1 METIANARRRK
12 TLWLTRT
19 AIFAAIVIVVQLV
32 GGAVKIGPVSF
43 SLVLVPI
50 VVGGMIT
57 GPASGAVLGLV
68 FGIITLINGLTG
80 ADPFTSIL
88 LHSGLKGAVITPLIC
103 LVKATAAGYVSGLI
117 YKLFKNGADHKPD
130 TRNREGL
137 KITGTFAA
145 AAAAPIVNTGL
156 FILGAL
162 TLSDVLAAN
171 FVAEGTTVIYFL
183 VIGCAGINFIVEFFV
198 NLVLAPGIYQVVR
211 AISKGR
217 V

>member
-1 METIANARRRK
+1 METIANTRK
-12 TLWLTRT
+12 RKILWLTCT

-57 GPASGAVLGLV
+57 GPASGALLGLV
-68 FGIITLINGLTG
+68 FGLITLMNGLTG

-103 LVKATAAGYVSGLI
+103 LVKATAAGYLSGLI
-117 YKLFKNGADHKPD
+117 YKLFKNAADKSKRD
-130 TRNREGL
+130 GM
-137 KITGTFAA
+137 KVVGTFAA

-183 VIGCAGINFIVEFFV
+183 IIGCAGINFIVEFFV

>member
-1 METIANARRRK
+1 MSTAREK

-19 AIFAAIVIVVQLV
+19 AIFAAIVVVVQLV

-50 VVGGMIT
+50 VIGGIIM

-68 FGIITLINGLTG
+68 FGVITLINGLTG
-80 ADPFTSIL
+80 ADPFTFIL
-88 LHSGLKGAVITPLIC
+88 LTSGVKGAIITPLIC
-103 LVKATAAGYVSGLI
+103 LVKATAAGYIAALI
-117 YKLFKNGADHKPD
+117 YKLFKNAANKRPAGQGD
-130 TRNREGL
+130 GL
-137 KITGTFAA
+137 KIAGTFMA

-162 TLSDVLAAN
+162 TLSDVLTAN

-183 VIGCAGINFIVEFFV
+183 IIGCAGVNFIVEFLV
-198 NLVLAPGIYQVVR
+198 NLVLAPGIYQIAR
-211 AISKGR
+211 AVSKGR
-217 V
+217 I

>member
-1 METIANARRRK
+1 MSTVREK

-19 AIFAAIVIVVQLV
+19 AIFAAIVVVVQLV

-50 VVGGMIT
+50 VIGGIIM

-68 FGIITLINGLTG
+68 FGVITLINGLTG
-80 ADPFTSIL
+80 ADPFTFIL
-88 LHSGLKGAVITPLIC
+88 LTSGVKGAIITPLIC
-103 LVKATAAGYVSGLI
+103 LVKATAAGYIAALI
-117 YKLFKNGADHKPD
+117 YKLFKNAANKRPAGQG
-130 TRNREGL
+130 NGL
-137 KITGTFAA
+137 KIAGTFMA

-183 VIGCAGINFIVEFFV
+183 IIGCAGVNFIVEFLV
-198 NLVLAPGIYQVVR
+198 NLVLAPGIYQIAR
-211 AISKGR
+211 AVSKGR

>member
-1 METIANARRRK
+1 MSTVREK

-19 AIFAAIVIVVQLV
+19 AIFAAIVVVVQLV

-50 VVGGMIT
+50 VIGGIIM

-68 FGIITLINGLTG
+68 FGVITLINGLTG
-80 ADPFTSIL
+80 ADSFTFIL
-88 LHSGLKGAVITPLIC
+88 LTSGVKGAIITPLIC
-103 LVKATAAGYVSGLI
+103 LVKATAAGYIAALI
-117 YKLFKNGADHKPD
+117 YKLFKNAANKKPVGHGRD
-130 TRNREGL
+130 GL
-137 KITGTFAA
+137 KIAGTFMA

-183 VIGCAGINFIVEFFV
+183 IIGCAGVNFIVEFLV
-198 NLVLAPGIYQVVR
+198 NLVLAPGIYQIAR
-211 AISKGR
+211 AVSKGR

>member
-1 METIANARRRK
+1 MSTAREK

-19 AIFAAIVIVVQLV
+19 AIFAAIVVVVQLV

-50 VVGGMIT
+50 VIGGIIM

-68 FGIITLINGLTG
+68 FGVITLINGLTG
-80 ADPFTSIL
+80 ADPFTFIL
-88 LHSGLKGAVITPLIC
+88 LTSGVKGAIITPLIC
-103 LVKATAAGYVSGLI
+103 LVKATAAGYIAALI
-117 YKLFKNGADHKPD
+117 YKLFKNAANKKPAGHGRD
-130 TRNREGL
+130 GL
-137 KITGTFAA
+137 KIAGTFMA

-162 TLSDVLAAN
+162 TLSDVLTAN

-183 VIGCAGINFIVEFFV
+183 IIGCAGVNFIVEFLV
-198 NLVLAPGIYQVVR
+198 NLVLAPGIYQIAR
-211 AISKGR
+211 AVSKGR
-217 V
+217 I

>member
-1 METIANARRRK
+1 MSTAREK

-19 AIFAAIVIVVQLV
+19 AIFAAIVVVVQLV

-50 VVGGMIT
+50 VIGGIIM

-68 FGIITLINGLTG
+68 FGVITLINGLMG
-80 ADPFTSIL
+80 VDPFTQFL
-88 LHSGLKGAVITPLIC
+88 LTSGVKGAIITPLIC
-103 LVKATAAGYVSGLI
+103 LVKATAAGYIAALI
-117 YKLFKNGADHKPD
+117 YKLFKNAANKRPAGQG
-130 TRNREGL
+130 NGL
-137 KITGTFAA
+137 KITGTFMA

-162 TLSDVLAAN
+162 TLSDILAAN
-171 FVAEGTTVIYFL
+171 TSYVPVGTTVIYFL
-183 VIGCAGINFIVEFFV
+183 IIGCAGVNFIVEFLV
-198 NLVLAPGIYQVVR
+198 NLVLAPGIYQIAR
-211 AISKGR
+211 AVSKGR